1 MSYLPRFPFARLFR
15 CLFSL
20 LVLAGLTASVRA
32 QTPTSPAPAPPPSA
46 GAATNPPAEPAKPQA
61 PASDSA
67 EVSSRDTAPTFK
79 VRVNLVLVR
88 VVVRDSQGK
97 VVPNLHKEDFQLS
110 DNRKLQ
116 TISTFSVES
125 PESRVVPTTT
135 AVDPSAPAD
144 PEAAKAVTLALPQR
158 FVSVVFDDQ
167 HLTMQDALFVRTSA
181 GRFFDSLA
189 PSDRVGIYSTS
200 GQFTQEFTDD
210 HELLRKSLLKIISH
224 SPTAGL
230 HDCPDISYYE
240 ADLIANQQDPQATSV
255 AAQDYIQCAHLQ
267 GTAPAAQLIAQGTNM
282 AQSTAGMVIG
292 REDSSTEY
300 ALRHIEQI
308 LRRLAGMPG
317 QRILVFVSPGF
328 LTSTLHIEFSSIV
341 DQATKSNIVINTI
354 DARGLYTPD
363 MGDIS
368 DSYVNPNPQTAG
380 IRSMYATAAQS
391 AQDDVLQQFAD
402 GTGGT
407 FFHNRNDVDE
417 GLRQAGAAPA
427 LTYLLGFSPQN
438 LKLDGSMH
446 TLKVSLTH
454 KTNYQIQTRHAYFA
468 PRHIVDPVEQAKQE
482 IQEAIFSQ
490 DEIRDLPVDLHT
502 QFFKTDNYQAKLAVL
517 THVDIKGVHF
527 RKTEGRTRDDLT
539 VATAI
544 FDENGN
550 YVTGGEKIVQMKLLD
565 PTYDRL
571 MQSGLNLKTS
581 FDVKPGTY
589 LVRQVVRDSEG
600 AQLAARNG
608 AVVIPN

>member
-1 MSYLPRFPFARLFR
+1 MSYPPQFPFARLLK
-15 CLFSL
+15 CLSAVL
-20 LVLAGLTASVRA
+20 LLAGLSTPVRGQTPASPAPPAAAA
-32 QTPTSPAPAPPPSA
+32 QTPA
-46 GAATNPPAEPAKPQA
+46 PAEPAKPQA
-61 PASDSA
+61 SANDSA
-67 EVSSRDTAPTFK
+67 EVSSRDTAPTFR

-97 VVPNLHKEDFQLS
+97 VVPNLKKEDFQLT

-116 TISTFSVES
+116 TISTFSVET
-125 PESRVVPTTT
+125 PESHVVPTTT
-135 AVDPSAPAD
+135 GADPNAPAD
-144 PEAAKAVTLALPQR
+144 PEAAKAVAAALPQR

-210 HELLRKSLLKIISH
+210 HELLRNSLLKILPH
-224 SPTAGL
+224 SPTAGI
-230 HDCPDISYYE
+230 HDCPDISYYQ
-240 ADLIANQQDPQATSV
+240 ADLIQNKNDTQALGVATEDAV
-255 AAQDYIQCAHLQ
+255 QCAFNGDETQRTAAQ
-267 GTAPAAQLIAQGTNM
+267 GM
-282 AQSTAGMVIG
+282 AQAMAGAVVG

-300 ALRHIEQI
+300 ALRHMEDVM
-308 LRRLAGMPG
+308 RRLAGMPG
-317 QRILVFVSPGF
+317 QRIMVFVSPGF
-328 LTSTLHIEFSSIV
+328 ITSTLHIEFSGLV
-341 DQATKSNIVINTI
+341 DRATKANIVVNTI

-363 MGDIS
+363 LGDIADPAS
-368 DSYVNPNPQTAG
+368 GAGSYRTAG
-380 IRSMYATAAQS
+380 YRATYAVAAQL
-391 AQDDVLQQFAD
+391 AQEDVLAELAD

-417 GLRQAGAAPA
+417 GLREAGAAPA
-427 LTYLLGFSPQN
+427 MTYLLGFSPQN
-438 LKLDGSMH
+438 MKLDGSLH
-446 TLKVSLTH
+446 TLKVSFVK
-454 KTNYQIQTRHAYFA
+454 KTNYKIQARHGYFA
-468 PRHIVDPVEQAKQE
+468 PRHVVDPAEEAKQE
-482 IQEAIFSQ
+482 IQEALFSQ

-527 RKTEGRTRDDLT
+527 RKTDGRTRDELT

-571 MQSGLNLKTS
+571 MRSGLNLKTS

-600 AQLAARNG
+600 SQLAARNG

>member
-1 MSYLPRFPFARLFR
+1 MSYPPQFPFARLWK
-15 CLFSL
+15 CFSAVL
-20 LVLAGLTASVRA
+20 LLAGLSAPVRGQTPASPAPPAAAA
-32 QTPTSPAPAPPPSA
+32 QTPA
-46 GAATNPPAEPAKPQA
+46 PAEPAKPQA
-61 PASDSA
+61 PANDSA
-67 EVSSRDTAPTFK
+67 EVSSHDTAPTFR

-97 VVPNLHKEDFQLS
+97 VVPNLKREDFQLT

-116 TISTFSVES
+116 TISTFSVET
-125 PESRVVPTTT
+125 PESHVVPTTT
-135 AVDPSAPAD
+135 GADPNAPAD
-144 PEAAKAVTLALPQR
+144 PEAAKAVAAALPQR

-200 GQFTQEFTDD
+200 GQFAQEFTDD
-210 HELLRKSLLKIISH
+210 HELLRKSLLKILPH

-230 HDCPDISYYE
+230 HDCPDISYYQ
-240 ADLIANQQDPQATSV
+240 ADLIQNKQDLQALAVATEDAV
-255 AAQDYIQCAHLQ
+255 QCAFNGDETQRTAAQ
-267 GTAPAAQLIAQGTNM
+267 GM
-282 AQSTAGMVIG
+282 AQAMAGAVVG

-300 ALRHIEQI
+300 ALRHMEDVM
-308 LRRLAGMPG
+308 RRLGGMPG
-317 QRILVFVSPGF
+317 QRIMVFVSPGF
-328 LTSTLHIEFSSIV
+328 ITSTLHLEFSDLV
-341 DQATKSNIVINTI
+341 DRATKANVVINTI

-363 MGDIS
+363 MGDIADPAS
-368 DSYVNPNPQTAG
+368 GAGSYRTAG
-380 IRSMYATAAQS
+380 YRATYAVAAQL
-391 AQDDVLQQFAD
+391 AQEDVLAELAD

-417 GLRQAGAAPA
+417 GLREAGAAPA
-427 LTYLLGFSPQN
+427 MTYLLGFSPQN
-438 LKLDGSMH
+438 MKLDGSLH
-446 TLKVSLTH
+446 TLKVSFVK
-454 KTNYQIQTRHAYFA
+454 KTNYKIQARHGYFA
-468 PRHIVDPVEQAKQE
+468 PRHVVDPAEEAKQE
-482 IQEAIFSQ
+482 IQEALFSQ

-527 RKTEGRTRDDLT
+527 RKADGRTRDDLT

-571 MQSGLNLKTS
+571 MRSGLNLKTS

-600 AQLAARNG
+600 SQLAARNG

>member
-1 MSYLPRFPFARLFR
+1 MSYLPQFPFAQRST
-15 CLFSL
+15 CLFL
-20 LVLAGLTASVRA
+20 LLLMVDVGALARP
-32 QTPTSPAPAPPPSA
+32 QTPPPPDAPPPSSA
-46 GAATNPPAEPAKPQA
+46 PAQTPAEPAKPQA
-61 PASDSA
+61 ASTNDNA

-88 VVVRDSQGK
+88 VVVRDQQGK
-97 VVPNLHKEDFQLS
+97 VVPNLRKEDFLLS
-110 DNRKLQ
+110 DNRKPQ
-116 TISTFSVES
+116 TISTFSVETPQS
-125 PESRVVPTTT
+125 HVVATTT
-135 AVDPSAPAD
+135 SADANASAD
-144 PEAAKAVTLALPQR
+144 LEAAKAVSATLPQR

-189 PSDRVGIYSTS
+189 ASDRVGIYSTS

-210 HELLRKSLLKIISH
+210 HELLRKSLLKIIPH
-224 SPTAGL
+224 SPSEGI
-230 HDCPDISYYE
+230 HDCPDISYYQ
-240 ADLIANQQDPQATSV
+240 ADLIVNKTDTQALAVATEDAVQCAFNGDETQQNAARAMAQGV
-255 AAQDYIQCAHLQ
+255 AAA
-267 GTAPAAQLIAQGTNM
+267 
-282 AQSTAGMVIG
+282 VVG

-300 ALRHIEQI
+300 ALRHMEDVI
-308 LRRLAGMPG
+308 RRLTTMPG
-317 QRILVFVSPGF
+317 QRVMVFLSPGF
-328 LTSTLHIEFSSIV
+328 ITSTLHLEFSDLV
-341 DQATKSNIVINTI
+341 DRATKANIVINTI

-363 MGDIS
+363 MGDIADRQS
-368 DSYVNPNPQTAG
+368 KASYRTAG
-380 IRSMYATAAQS
+380 YRSTYAVAAQL
-391 AQDDVLQQFAD
+391 AQEDVLAEFAD

-417 GLRQAGAAPA
+417 GLREAGAAPA
-427 LTYLLGFSPQN
+427 MTYLLGFSPQN
-438 LKLDGSMH
+438 LKLDGSLH
-446 TLKVSLTH
+446 TLKVSFAR
-454 KTNYQIQTRHAYFA
+454 KTNYKIQARHGYSA
-468 PRHIVDPVEQAKQE
+468 PRHVVDPVEQAKQE
-482 IQEAIFSQ
+482 IQEALFSQ

-527 RKTEGRTRDDLT
+527 RKADGRNKDDLT

-571 MQSGLNLKTS
+571 SRSGLNLKSS
-581 FDVKPGTY
+581 FEVKPGTY

-600 AQLAARNG
+600 SQLAARNG